1 MMSADVLKKAT
12 DAQNDCLVAPSLD
25 RVLVTD
31 KAHTVLVVGD
41 EVYTTA
47 NGRKRGSIGVPNTL
61 KGMVEG
67 ADFTGGVGWTKS
79 PDPVRIGPVGDDW
92 STERSRDRTTSGEE
106 SGV

>member
-1 MMSADVLKKAT
+1 MSADVLKKAT

-47 NGRKRGSIGVPNTL
+47 NGVKEVPL
-61 KGMVEG
+61 EY
-67 ADFTGGVGWTKS
+67 
-79 PDPVRIGPVGDDW
+79 RIHLRAW
-92 STERSRDRTTSGEE
+92 
-106 SGV
+106 